1 MATMRS
7 LLALLAIAAS
17 GLARADIRT
26 TNPSVTIKNGT
37 LIGSS
42 NNTVDSFIG
51 IPYAK
56 PPINDLR
63 FRSPQ
68 AIDQPLGVVTLPS
81 VAPACI
87 QQKLSSLDTTGMPAE
102 AVPLAEAAS
111 NRPVNGSSEDCLTL
125 SVQRP
130 AGLSAGEKLPVLVW
144 IHGGGWSIGASQ
156 WYDGSAIIRKSINIS
171 QPIIFVALNYRLNAF
186 GFLQGKE
193 LQEDGSTNLGLRDQ
207 RKAFEW
213 VAENI
218 AAFGGD
224 PDKVTIWGHSAGG
237 ISVWDHLT
245 INNGDHTYRG
255 KPLFRAGIINSGGIV
270 RTLPVDSDKA
280 QKVFNQFSTAAGCAG
295 SDDILACLRQSPSE
309 TLVDAMNTLPNFYG
323 PSANNLAFIRRTDT
337 SSDFF
342 SQFAEEAA
350 AQGTYA
356 RVPLIAGTLEDDATI
371 FAVAQRDIIN
381 STETLVDFMATWY
394 TETDRQ
400 LVADLID
407 LYPDDPAAGLPAGT
421 GSLYELYPQFK
432 RLALLQ
438 TDATFSQQRRE
449 LFSRIFEDVP
459 VWGYL
464 GTYLHG
470 APQFGTYHTTDMPTQ
485 FSLRVN
491 PFTGNAMDTAYIN
504 FIYSLDPNGKTCE
517 PWWPQWNDETLQI
530 ANFSSESVGLT
541 KDDFRWESYEFLR
554 EHTTKFR
561 HFNLMTVVA
570 DIGLELYKI

>member
-1 MATMRS
+1 MRS

-224 PDKVTIWGHSAGG
+224 PDKVTIWVSR
-237 ISVWDHLT
+237 
-245 INNGDHTYRG
+245 HTN
-255 KPLFRAGIINSGGIV
+255 PICN
-270 RTLPVDSDKA
+270 
-280 QKVFNQFSTAAGCAG
+280 
-295 SDDILACLRQSPSE
+295 
-309 TLVDAMNTLPNFYG
+309 DAMM
-323 PSANNLAFIRRTDT
+323 ANN
-337 SSDFF
+337 
-342 SQFAEEAA
+342 
-350 AQGTYA
+350 
-356 RVPLIAGTLEDDATI
+356 I
-371 FAVAQRDIIN
+371 F
-381 STETLVDFMATWY
+381 
-394 TETDRQ
+394 
-400 LVADLID
+400 
-407 LYPDDPAAGLPAGT
+407 
-421 GSLYELYPQFK
+421 
-432 RLALLQ
+432 
-438 TDATFSQQRRE
+438 
-449 LFSRIFEDVP
+449 
-459 VWGYL
+459 
-464 GTYLHG
+464 
-470 APQFGTYHTTDMPTQ
+470 
-485 FSLRVN
+485 
-491 PFTGNAMDTAYIN
+491 
-504 FIYSLDPNGKTCE
+504 
-517 PWWPQWNDETLQI
+517 
-530 ANFSSESVGLT
+530 
-541 KDDFRWESYEFLR
+541 
-554 EHTTKFR
+554 
-561 HFNLMTVVA
+561 
-570 DIGLELYKI
+570 